1 MVECLKTKMAL
12 GNVSSAI
19 MQCNDAK
26 VLAAWYKQW
35 HRRLPQAESQ
45 LGLATPRRTTAQ
57 QLQTGFM

>member
-1 MVECLKTKMAL
+1 MAL